1 MKNNAAFDNNLS
13 LSIEDLTV
21 ENSEDK
27 IAIYGDLD
35 ITRDKDGLEKLNKL
49 ISILNEAKKQLE
61 AENLPDKIEI
71 KTSTIIKNPF
81 KN

>member
-1 MKNNAAFDNNLS
+1 MPFDSNK
-13 LSIEDLTV
+13 SISIGDLTI

-27 IAIYGDLD
+27 MIIYGDLD
-35 ITRDKDGLEKLNKL
+35 ITRDKDGLEKLDKL
-49 ISILNEAKKQLE
+49 LSILNEAKKQLDV
-61 AENLPDKIEI
+61 ENLPDKIET